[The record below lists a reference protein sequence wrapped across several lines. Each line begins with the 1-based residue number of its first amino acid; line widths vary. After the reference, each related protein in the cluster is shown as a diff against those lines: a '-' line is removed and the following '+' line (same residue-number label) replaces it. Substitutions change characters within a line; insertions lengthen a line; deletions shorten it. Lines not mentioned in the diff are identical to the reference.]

1 MELKHYLR
9 IVWKWLWLLVLS
21 TAIAVGVS
29 YFITSR
35 QPKIYSASAKL
46 LVGQSIQ
53 NANPNSQDL
62 YTSQQLALTYVQ
74 IARTLPFLQATID
87 ALGLEMSPDE
97 LLNMTS
103 ANIVQGTQ
111 LIELSVLDTDPV
123 RAEALANELA
133 HQLTLQGP
141 AASNQEEQQRIAF
154 VQQQVNELQTKI
166 RDANQ
171 EIAELQKALPVT
183 ASARAILDNQQK
195 VTTLQGQI
203 AVWQQTY
210 ASLLA
215 FLAPQ
220 SPNILSILEPARL
233 PQAPVGPNTNQ
244 SLLVAAAL
252 GLLLGLGGAFLI
264 EYLDD
269 TIKSAEDVTELLQL
283 PTIGSIARIPGG
295 GNQRLVTSVAPG
307 SSISEAYRVLRTN
320 IQFASLDKPIRSI
333 LVTSAGPGEG
343 KSVTAANLAV
353 TMAIV
358 GLRTILVDTDLR
370 RPTQHRLFNQSNDVG
385 VTNGL
390 ITQAEVDKIARTT
403 WIGNLRVVTAGTIVP
418 NPAEVLASAKMQE
431 FKRQLEEDADI
442 VIFDGPPVMP
452 LADVPILARM
462 VDGVVLVVDSVR
474 TRREPAQRARVI
486 LQNAGAN
493 ILGVVLNRFS
503 PRSSGDDYYYYAH
516 ARAGKS
522 KPGPR
527 PESIPAAQSR
537 SGQV

>member
-1 MELKHYLR
+1 MELKHYLG
-9 IVWKWLWLLVLS
+9 IVWKWLWLLALS

-29 YFITSR
+29 YVITSR
-35 QPKIYSASAKL
+35 QPKIYWASAKL

-62 YTSQQLALTYVQ
+62 FTSEQLALTYIQ
-74 IARTLPFLQATID
+74 IAQTLPFFQATID
-87 ALGLEMSPDE
+87 ALGLDMSPDE
-97 LLNMTS
+97 LSGMVS

-111 LIELSVLDTDPV
+111 LIELSVIDTDPA

-133 HQLTLQGP
+133 YQLTLQGP
-141 AASNQEEQQRIAF
+141 AASNQEEQERIAF

-166 RDANQ
+166 HAANQ
-171 EIAELQKALPVT
+171 ETAELQKALSVT

-195 VTTLQGQI
+195 ITTLQGQI

-220 SPNILSILEPARL
+220 SPNYLSILEPARL
-233 PQAPVGPNTNQ
+233 PLYAIGPNTNQ
-244 SLLVAAAL
+244 NLLIAAAL
-252 GLLLGLGGAFLI
+252 GLLLGLGGAFLL

-269 TIKSAEDVTELLQL
+269 SIKSAEDVSQLLQL
-283 PTIGSIARIPGG
+283 SLIGSIARIPGS
-295 GNQRLVTSVAPG
+295 GNQKLVTTIAPG

-333 LVTSAGPGEG
+333 LVTSPGPGEG

-370 RPTQHRLFNQSNDVG
+370 KPSQHVLFNQSNDVG

-390 ITQAEVDKIARTT
+390 ITQAEVNQVARPTLIA
-403 WIGNLRVVTAGTIVP
+403 NLRIVTAGTAVP
-418 NPAEVLASAKMQE
+418 NPAEVLASAKMQA
-431 FKRQLEEDADI
+431 FKQQLEADADI
-442 VIFDGPPVMP
+442 VIFDAPPTIP

-462 VDGVVLVVDSVR
+462 VDGVVLVIDSTR
-474 TRREPAQRARVI
+474 TRRASAQRAKVV
-486 LQNAGAN
+486 LENTGTHL
-493 ILGVVLNRFS
+493 LGVVLNRFKS
-503 PRSSGDDYYYYAH
+503 RESGDNYYYYAN
-516 ARAGKS
+516 ARSKS
-522 KPGPR
+522 KQKARGEPV
-527 PESIPAAQSR
+527 PAANIT
-537 SGQV
+537 GEPV

>member
-1 MELKHYLR
+1 MELKHYLG
-9 IVWKWLWLLVLS
+9 IVWKWLWLLALS

-29 YFITSR
+29 YVITSR
-35 QPKIYSASAKL
+35 QPKIYWASAKL

-62 YTSQQLALTYVQ
+62 FTSEQLALTYIQ
-74 IARTLPFLQATID
+74 IAQTLPFFQATID
-87 ALGLEMSPDE
+87 ALGLDMSPDE
-97 LLNMTS
+97 LSGMVS

-111 LIELSVLDTDPV
+111 LIELSVIDTDPA

-133 HQLTLQGP
+133 YQLTLQGP
-141 AASNQEEQQRIAF
+141 AASNQEEQERIAF

-166 RDANQ
+166 HAANQ
-171 EIAELQKALPVT
+171 ETAELQKALSVT

-195 VTTLQGQI
+195 ITTLQGQI

-220 SPNILSILEPARL
+220 SPNYLSILEPARL
-233 PQAPVGPNTNQ
+233 PLYPIGPNTNQ
-244 SLLVAAAL
+244 NLLIAAAL
-252 GLLLGLGGAFLI
+252 GLLLGLGGAFLL

-269 TIKSAEDVTELLQL
+269 SIKSAEDVSQLLQL
-283 PTIGSIARIPGG
+283 SLIGSIARIPGS
-295 GNQRLVTSVAPG
+295 GNQKLVTTIAPG

-333 LVTSAGPGEG
+333 LVTSPGPGEG

-370 RPTQHRLFNQSNDVG
+370 KPSQHVLFNQSNDVG

-390 ITQAEVDKIARTT
+390 ITQAEVNQVARPTLIA
-403 WIGNLRVVTAGTIVP
+403 NLRIVTAGTAVP
-418 NPAEVLASAKMQE
+418 NPAEVLASAKMQA
-431 FKRQLEEDADI
+431 FKQQLEADADI
-442 VIFDGPPVMP
+442 VIFDAPPTIP

-462 VDGVVLVVDSVR
+462 VDGVVLVIDSTR
-474 TRREPAQRARVI
+474 TRRASAQRAKVV
-486 LQNAGAN
+486 LENTGTHL
-493 ILGVVLNRFS
+493 LGVVLNRFKS
-503 PRSSGDDYYYYAH
+503 RESGDNYYYYAN
-516 ARAGKS
+516 ARSKS
-522 KPGPR
+522 KQKARGEPV
-527 PESIPAAQSR
+527 PAANIT
-537 SGQV
+537 GEPV

>member
-1 MELKHYLR
+1 MELKHYLG
-9 IVWKWLWLLVLS
+9 IVWKWLWLLALS

-29 YFITSR
+29 YVITSR
-35 QPKIYSASAKL
+35 QPKIYWASAKL

-62 YTSQQLALTYVQ
+62 FTSEQLALTYIQ
-74 IARTLPFLQATID
+74 IAQTLPFFQATID
-87 ALGLEMSPDE
+87 ALGLDMSPDE
-97 LLNMTS
+97 LSGMVS

-111 LIELSVLDTDPV
+111 LIELSVIDTDPA

-133 HQLTLQGP
+133 YQLTLQGP
-141 AASNQEEQQRIAF
+141 AASNQEEQERIAF

-166 RDANQ
+166 HAANQ
-171 EIAELQKALPVT
+171 ETAELQKALSVT

-195 VTTLQGQI
+195 ITTLQGQI

-220 SPNILSILEPARL
+220 SPNYLSILEPARL
-233 PQAPVGPNTNQ
+233 PLYPIGPNTNQ
-244 SLLVAAAL
+244 NLLIAAAL
-252 GLLLGLGGAFLI
+252 GLLLGLGGAFLL

-269 TIKSAEDVTELLQL
+269 SIKSAEDVSQLLQL
-283 PTIGSIARIPGG
+283 SLIGSIARIPGS
-295 GNQRLVTSVAPG
+295 GNQKLVTTIAPG

-333 LVTSAGPGEG
+333 LVTSPGPGEG

-370 RPTQHRLFNQSNDVG
+370 KPSQHVLFNQSNDVG

-390 ITQAEVDKIARTT
+390 ITQAEVDQVARPTLIA
-403 WIGNLRVVTAGTIVP
+403 NLRIVTAGTAVP
-418 NPAEVLASAKMQE
+418 NPAEVLASAKMQA
-431 FKRQLEEDADI
+431 FKQQLEADADI
-442 VIFDGPPVMP
+442 VIFDAPPTIP

-462 VDGVVLVVDSVR
+462 VDGVVLVIDSTR
-474 TRREPAQRARVI
+474 TRRASAQRAKVV
-486 LQNAGAN
+486 LENTGTHL
-493 ILGVVLNRFS
+493 LGVVLNRFKS
-503 PRSSGDDYYYYAH
+503 RESGDNYYYYAN
-516 ARAGKS
+516 ARSKS
-522 KPGPR
+522 KQKARGEPV
-527 PESIPAAQSR
+527 PAANIT
-537 SGQV
+537 GEPV